1 MLRINV
7 PSNTASQINFSTFES
22 FELPQPPSG
31 VEAEIN
37 NDLILQFE
45 DEEEAIAYA
54 DELED
59 LSYQLTDKTEPRYL
73 VVNDIIMAIRND
85 EFIQSYSR

>member
-7 PSNTASQINFSTFES
+7 PSNTASQVNFSTFES
-22 FELPQPPSG
+22 FQLPQPSNG

-59 LSYQLTDKTEPRYL
+59 LSYQLTDKTESRYL

>member
-85 EFIQSYSR
+85 EFIQSYTR

>member
-7 PSNTASQINFSTFES
+7 PSNTSSQINFSTFEGLQ
-22 FELPQPPSG
+22 LPKPLSG

>member
-7 PSNTASQINFSTFES
+7 PSNTASQVNFSTFES
-22 FELPQPPSG
+22 LQLPHPPNG

>member
-7 PSNTASQINFSTFES
+7 PSNTTSQVNFSTFES
-22 FELPQPPSG
+22 FQLPEPPNG

>member
-7 PSNTASQINFSTFES
+7 PSNTSSQINFSTFKGLQ
-22 FELPQPPSG
+22 LPKPLSG

-45 DEEEAIAYA
+45 DEEEAIAY
-54 DELED
+54 
-59 LSYQLTDKTEPRYL
+59 RMNWRIYL
-73 VVNDIIMAIRND
+73 I
-85 EFIQSYSR
+85 S

>member
-7 PSNTASQINFSTFES
+7 PSDTASQLNFSTFEG
-22 FELPQPPSG
+22 FQLPIPPNG
-31 VEAEIN
+31 IDAEIN

-45 DEEEAIAYA
+45 DEGEAIAYA

-59 LSYQLTDKTEPRYL
+59 FSYQLSDKTGSRYL
-73 VVNDIIMAIRND
+73 AINIIIMAIRND
-85 EFIQSYSR
+85 EFIQDYSR

>member
-7 PSNTASQINFSTFES
+7 PSNTASQLNFSTFEG
-22 FELPQPPSG
+22 FQLPGPPNG
-31 VEAEIN
+31 VDAEVN

-45 DEEEAIAYA
+45 DENEAIAYA

-59 LSYQLTDKTEPRYL
+59 FSYQLSDKTESRYL
-73 VVNDIIMAIRND
+73 AVNDIIMAIRND
-85 EFIQSYSR
+85 EFVQSYSR

>member
-22 FELPQPPSG
+22 FQLPKPLSG

>member
-7 PSNTASQINFSTFES
+7 PSDTAPQLNFSTFEE
-22 FELPQPPSG
+22 FQLPVPPNG
-31 VEAEIN
+31 VDAEIN

-45 DEEEAIAYA
+45 DEDEAIAYA

-59 LSYQLTDKTEPRYL
+59 FSYQLNDKTGNRYL
-73 VVNDIIMAIRND
+73 AVNNIIMAIRND
-85 EFIQSYSR
+85 EFIQDYSR

>member
-7 PSNTASQINFSTFES
+7 PSNTTSQVNFSTFEILQ
-22 FELPQPPSG
+22 LPVPPNG

-54 DELED
+54 DELEA